1 MAGANSK
8 SDAFLLAVKHHV
20 EAFHDDGAH
29 HCAGAGLGHSKLV
42 AVLLSRGHVFHW
54 TQVLLH
60 TKERKK
66 SRVRHPA
73 SGMHSPCV
81 ITITSF
87 LKYTIM

>member
-42 AVLLSRGHVFHW
+42 AVLLGRGHVFHW

-60 TKERKK
+60 AKEKKKKERRGKRQK
-66 SRVRHPA
+66 VELDTQHQARTALV
-73 SGMHSPCV
+73 
-81 ITITSF
+81 
-87 LKYTIM
+87 